1 MSPRKTYILKL
12 YVAGNTPNSMRA
24 LKTLRN
30 ILEEEF
36 RGVYALK
43 VIDVL
48 KNPQLAEEDKIL
60 ATPTLAKILP
70 PPVRRIIGDLSDR
83 ERVLIGLDLLY
94 DELSDETST
103 DNDDEIITNDS
114 YYDSAGDSGDDL
126 VDDSSGDLVDELAED
141 LADDS
146 GHDSVDKLAGDSAVD
161 SVNYV
166 ASNSVDD
173 MLNNAVN
180 NFADSKGDDNV
191 DNKVD
196 NKAGSKAGS
205 KAGGKPGNKA
215 DSKAD
220 NKTGGKANN
229 KAGNKLDN

>member
-1 MSPRKTYILKL
+1 MTPRKTYILKL

-30 ILEEEF
+30 ILETEF

-94 DELSDETST
+94 EELSEEVLEEELC
-103 DNDDEIITNDS
+103 DNDGMANP
-114 YYDSAGDSGDDL
+114 
-126 VDDSSGDLVDELAED
+126 
-141 LADDS
+141 
-146 GHDSVDKLAGDSAVD
+146 SV
-161 SVNYV
+161 SVPTDPLP
-166 ASNSVDD
+166 S
-173 MLNNAVN
+173 LE
-180 NFADSKGDDNV
+180 
-191 DNKVD
+191 
-196 NKAGSKAGS
+196 
-205 KAGGKPGNKA
+205 P
-215 DSKAD
+215 
-220 NKTGGKANN
+220 
-229 KAGNKLDN
+229 LP

>member
-1 MSPRKTYILKL
+1 MTPRKTYILKL

-30 ILEEEF
+30 ILETEF

-94 DELSDETST
+94 EELNEEGL
-103 DNDDEIITNDS
+103 DDEK
-114 YYDSAGDSGDDL
+114 AGDDD
-126 VDDSSGDLVDELAED
+126 GLANP
-141 LADDS
+141 
-146 GHDSVDKLAGDSAVD
+146 SVSPPTDPLPSLGP
-161 SVNYV
+161 
-166 ASNSVDD
+166 
-173 MLNNAVN
+173 L
-180 NFADSKGDDNV
+180 
-191 DNKVD
+191 
-196 NKAGSKAGS
+196 
-205 KAGGKPGNKA
+205 P
-215 DSKAD
+215 
-220 NKTGGKANN
+220 
-229 KAGNKLDN
+229 

>member
-30 ILEEEF
+30 ILETEF

-60 ATPTLAKILP
+60 ATPTLSKILP

-94 DELSDETST
+94 DELADNAFSSGYVDAVDEENDTST
-103 DNDDEIITNDS
+103 PDS
-114 YYDSAGDSGDDL
+114 LTDS
-126 VDDSSGDLVDELAED
+126 
-141 LADDS
+141 
-146 GHDSVDKLAGDSAVD
+146 
-161 SVNYV
+161 
-166 ASNSVDD
+166 
-173 MLNNAVN
+173 
-180 NFADSKGDDNV
+180 
-191 DNKVD
+191 
-196 NKAGSKAGS
+196 
-205 KAGGKPGNKA
+205 
-215 DSKAD
+215 
-220 NKTGGKANN
+220 
-229 KAGNKLDN
+229 

>member
-30 ILEEEF
+30 ILETEF

-60 ATPTLAKILP
+60 ATPTLSKILP

-94 DELSDETST
+94 DELA
-103 DNDDEIITNDS
+103 DN
-114 YYDSAGDSGDDL
+114 AF
-126 VDDSSGDLVDELAED
+126 SSGFI
-141 LADDS
+141 
-146 GHDSVDKLAGDSAVD
+146 DSVDEESDTSNPESPSDS
-161 SVNYV
+161 
-166 ASNSVDD
+166 
-173 MLNNAVN
+173 
-180 NFADSKGDDNV
+180 
-191 DNKVD
+191 
-196 NKAGSKAGS
+196 
-205 KAGGKPGNKA
+205 
-215 DSKAD
+215 
-220 NKTGGKANN
+220 
-229 KAGNKLDN
+229 

>member
-30 ILEEEF
+30 ILDEEF

-94 DELSDETST
+94 DELSEESMFDI
-103 DNDDEIITNDS
+103 DNEIIHDDLAENSANASAD
-114 YYDSAGDSGDDL
+114 DSADSSVGDS
-126 VDDSSGDLVDELAED
+126 AND

-146 GHDSVDKLAGDSAVD
+146 
-161 SVNYV
+161 VNG
-166 ASNSVDD
+166 ST
-173 MLNNAVN
+173 
-180 NFADSKGDDNV
+180 KGKIDQ
-191 DNKVD
+191 
-196 NKAGSKAGS
+196 
-205 KAGGKPGNKA
+205 
-215 DSKAD
+215 
-220 NKTGGKANN
+220 
-229 KAGNKLDN
+229 

>member
-1 MSPRKTYILKL
+1 MTPRKTYILKL

-30 ILEEEF
+30 ILETEF

-94 DELSDETST
+94 EELSEEILEDEF
-103 DNDDEIITNDS
+103 
-114 YYDSAGDSGDDL
+114 GDD
-126 VDDSSGDLVDELAED
+126 DDTANQ
-141 LADDS
+141 
-146 GHDSVDKLAGDSAVD
+146 SV
-161 SVNYV
+161 SVPIDPLP
-166 ASNSVDD
+166 S
-173 MLNNAVN
+173 LE
-180 NFADSKGDDNV
+180 
-191 DNKVD
+191 
-196 NKAGSKAGS
+196 
-205 KAGGKPGNKA
+205 P
-215 DSKAD
+215 
-220 NKTGGKANN
+220 
-229 KAGNKLDN
+229 LP

>member
-1 MSPRKTYILKL
+1 MQARKTYILKL

-30 ILEEEF
+30 ILETEF

-94 DELSDETST
+94 EE
-103 DNDDEIITNDS
+103 
-114 YYDSAGDSGDDL
+114 
-126 VDDSSGDLVDELAED
+126 LVDEGFNLDEPSND
-141 LADDS
+141 ITRQIQRDDTLI
-146 GHDSVDKLAGDSAVD
+146 DP
-161 SVNYV
+161 
-166 ASNSVDD
+166 
-173 MLNNAVN
+173 
-180 NFADSKGDDNV
+180 
-191 DNKVD
+191 
-196 NKAGSKAGS
+196 
-205 KAGGKPGNKA
+205 PGE
-215 DSKAD
+215 SIEPS
-220 NKTGGKANN
+220 
-229 KAGNKLDN
+229 

>member
-30 ILEEEF
+30 ILETEF

-94 DELSDETST
+94 DELSESSLMSSSL
-103 DNDDEIITNDS
+103 EAEEEES
-114 YYDSAGDSGDDL
+114 DSATMDS
-126 VDDSSGDLVDELAED
+126 
-141 LADDS
+141 
-146 GHDSVDKLAGDSAVD
+146 
-161 SVNYV
+161 
-166 ASNSVDD
+166 
-173 MLNNAVN
+173 
-180 NFADSKGDDNV
+180 
-191 DNKVD
+191 
-196 NKAGSKAGS
+196 
-205 KAGGKPGNKA
+205 
-215 DSKAD
+215 
-220 NKTGGKANN
+220 
-229 KAGNKLDN
+229 

>member
-1 MSPRKTYILKL
+1 MALRKTYILKL

-30 ILEEEF
+30 ILETEF

-94 DELSDETST
+94 EELTEEGYALGEEEAAPRSSFGADPTLHPEGES
-103 DNDDEIITNDS
+103 EPEPEP
-114 YYDSAGDSGDDL
+114 AALEEGPGD
-126 VDDSSGDLVDELAED
+126 
-141 LADDS
+141 
-146 GHDSVDKLAGDSAVD
+146 
-161 SVNYV
+161 
-166 ASNSVDD
+166 
-173 MLNNAVN
+173 
-180 NFADSKGDDNV
+180 
-191 DNKVD
+191 
-196 NKAGSKAGS
+196 GS
-205 KAGGKPGNKA
+205 
-215 DSKAD
+215 
-220 NKTGGKANN
+220 
-229 KAGNKLDN
+229 